1 MRGWGAARGGT
12 VSIKWG
18 KQKYD
23 DVLLDTTQPPLV
35 FKMQLFS
42 LTGVLPERQTV
53 MTKAGTLKVRS
64 GWSGWSGW
72 SRWSGWS
79 GWSEAREGGVEG
91 WKGREEGVERRELG

>member
-1 MRGWGAARGGT
+1 M
-12 VSIKWG
+12 SIKWG

-91 WKGREEGVERRELG
+91 WKGREERVGRREPG